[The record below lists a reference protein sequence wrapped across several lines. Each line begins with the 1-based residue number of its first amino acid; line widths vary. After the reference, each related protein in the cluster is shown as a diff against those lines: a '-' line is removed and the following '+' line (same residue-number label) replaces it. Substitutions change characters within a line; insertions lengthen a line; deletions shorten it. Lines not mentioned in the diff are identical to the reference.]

1 MVFGIGDELSVQVS
15 AQTADFQ
22 AGMEAA
28 ESGLSDVERTAA
40 TAAGALQLLQGRAD
54 EAGDEMRDVGR
65 DSTIASLGLGNA
77 ASSALGAEISFGSL
91 SVVTAVSLIPA
102 LIALSS
108 ALAPVVASLGGL
120 AAIGAS
126 IGLVGL
132 LPAIGAIAT
141 NTEQLKSEFTD
152 LLDVVRSEFAPVFD
166 RATAVLGALISEFAD
181 IVPALVPTAD
191 EIDRLGDLF
200 FGLGQDIIN
209 ALPALTELA
218 VELTSEFLP
227 ALVSMTDT
235 FTGNLPGAIENFVS
249 IFERMI
255 PFFVALGAELGRL
268 LPEITRFG
276 FTVLRVVSPALGA
289 LSRGLTN
296 VLAFVNDLDGG
307 VSSLVAR
314 WSILAPILAAIA
326 TTLGGPVALALGAVV
341 AAVIG
346 LRKAFQTNFASI
358 RDYFTG
364 LWNEVQDTIPAI
376 QRAFSAFIA
385 GVDFDE
391 LISKGRELA
400 RVYGNQLMNVLED
413 LRPVFDRLQTF
424 FNDNQEEFEILGNVI
439 NRIAGAFLDLA
450 AIMVQAIGPAFENV
464 IVPALMLTIDA
475 VDAALGRVT
484 DLITAFGQIEEG
496 NYQAALETVTRV
508 DVEEAGQ
515 RFAEIRSGDRPPVP
529 TNINVTVEGDTDVVR
544 DVTAEEIQN
553 QKRETVRNTGGVN
566 TVR

>member
-1 MVFGIGDELSVQVS
+1 
-15 AQTADFQ
+15 
-22 AGMEAA
+22 
-28 ESGLSDVERTAA
+28 
-40 TAAGALQLLQGRAD
+40 
-54 EAGDEMRDVGR
+54 
-65 DSTIASLGLGNA
+65 
-77 ASSALGAEISFGSL
+77 
-91 SVVTAVSLIPA
+91 
-102 LIALSS
+102 
-108 ALAPVVASLGGL
+108 VASLGGL

-132 LPAIGAIAT
+132 LPAIGGIAT
-141 NTEQLKSEFTD
+141 NTEMLQTRLQSVAETI
-152 LLDVVRSEFAPVFD
+152 RTEFAPVFD
-166 RATAVLGALISEFAD
+166 LAASVINALLAEFER
-181 IVPALVPTAD
+181 IVPELVPAQSAIQTIAANFLNLGRAV
-191 EIDRLGDLF
+191 ID
-200 FGLGQDIIN
+200 

-218 VELTSEFLP
+218 VELTAEFLP
-227 ALVSMTDT
+227 ALVSMSDT
-235 FTGNLPGAIENFVS
+235 FTDNLPGAIENFVS

-515 RFAEIRSGDRPPVP
+515 RFAEIRSGDSPPVP
-529 TNINVTVEGDTDVVR
+529 TNINVTVEGDTEVVR
-544 DVTAEEIQN
+544 DVAVEEMQN
-553 QKRETVRNTGGVN
+553 EERQSRRTSGRNT
-566 TVR
+566 TPQ